1 MGTALRSSHNVL
13 LCRGPRQLLEGAKYV
28 HGQNKLR
35 HFREIYIYIYTVYG
49 IYNIHTHTGKACDT
63 EDTSWLGRGLRK
75 TTGMAGH
82 WRENGWKP
90 SGDVDGRGMKPKLKQ
105 TQRGCGEVEW
115 RSRGSPGGHKVKS
128 RNALA

>member
-13 LCRGPRQLLEGAKYV
+13 LCRGARQLLEGAKYV

-75 TTGMAGH
+75 TTGMAETLEGE
-82 WRENGWKP
+82 RVEAERRC
-90 SGDVDGRGMKPKLKQ
+90 GRQKDETEAKTNPAGL
-105 TQRGCGEVEW
+105 R
-115 RSRGSPGGHKVKS
+115 
-128 RNALA
+128 